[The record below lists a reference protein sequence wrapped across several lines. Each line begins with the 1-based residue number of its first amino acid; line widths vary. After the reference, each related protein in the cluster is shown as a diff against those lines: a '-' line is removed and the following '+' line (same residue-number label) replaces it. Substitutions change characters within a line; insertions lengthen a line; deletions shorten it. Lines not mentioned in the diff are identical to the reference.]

1 MAIRIKELDS
11 LRGLASLSV
20 VLFHLTYK
28 FEISK
33 QGFKFGC
40 MGVDLFFIISGFVI
54 FMTIEKCTS
63 KKDFII
69 SRFSRLYPAY
79 WASVSLAALV
89 AFFTVKDFTV
99 FYNIEKSGFLKQYL
113 CNLTMFQYYFN
124 QPDIDATYWTLIIEL
139 NFYIF
144 IFLLF
149 AFKLLSKIEWI
160 GFGLLVSILVL
171 KISEE
176 YFYQTGFINIL
187 TQKIPLLKYFP
198 LFFSGILFYKIKSN
212 KLTVYR
218 FLLLVL
224 CFITQIYFFTFF
236 YRNNGIISLNEYAI
250 VLSVIYFI
258 FILFTQD
265 MLKIIVNKV
274 NLKLGEI
281 SYSLYMNHYL
291 IGANVLLL
299 GLISKGFSKLL
310 IF

>member
-1 MAIRIKELDS
+1 M
-11 LRGLASLSV
+11 
-20 VLFHLTYK
+20 
-28 FEISK
+28 
-33 QGFKFGC
+33 
-40 MGVDLFFIISGFVI
+40 
-54 FMTIEKCTS
+54 
-63 KKDFII
+63 
-69 SRFSRLYPAY
+69 
-79 WASVSLAALV
+79 
-89 AFFTVKDFTV
+89 
-99 FYNIEKSGFLKQYL
+99 
-113 CNLTMFQYYFN
+113 
-124 QPDIDATYWTLIIEL
+124 
-139 NFYIF
+139 
-144 IFLLF
+144 
-149 AFKLLSKIEWI
+149 
-160 GFGLLVSILVL
+160 LVSILVL

-212 KLTVYR
+212 KLTVYK

-299 GLISKGFSKLL
+299 GLISKGFSKLSASL
-310 IF
+310 LTFIVIIIVSLSINVIVEKPALKYLRSRFKR